1 MLRDEHHWHRTGDV
15 GLLTDDGDLVQLGR
29 VQHVI
34 TSPDGPLPSVLV
46 ERPLQQALRRQ
57 LAAIGVGPS
66 GTQALVIVL
75 EADAPLRLAEPG
87 ATATVRSQSVHR
99 IAAVLEGS
107 LPLDIRHR
115 SKIRRDE
122 LAASVSTFLEGR

>member
-1 MLRDEHHWHRTGDV
+1 MNAACQHEDGEHP
-15 GLLTDDGDLVQLGR
+15 GLKGA
-29 VQHVI
+29 
-34 TSPDGPLPSVLV
+34 
-46 ERPLQQALRRQ
+46 ALRRAIS
-57 LAAIGVGPS
+57 LAEGRCAAIQERLTAPRRRV
-66 GTQALVIVL
+66 LELLL